1 MTDLRHAVRGDRLQ
15 PLPIIDGDAMDP
27 EPFGQFL
34 DPARTFDES
43 IYVHGGNV
51 GLSYLPRQ
59 LALSGNPTPGRTPL
73 RQCQGMPTLTPLAMK
88 IRKLRTARGLNQV
101 EVAAAVSLSR
111 GAYAMIE
118 TGADTPGREAEIK
131 IADFFGV
138 SLDWLEDRLD
148 KVTAPDAG
156 QVVKDPGEIGLLHF
170 WRGLSA
176 DQKILMTKMLGNLS
190 PNSVTAA

>member
-1 MTDLRHAVRGDRLQ
+1 MTDLRHTVRGDRLQ
-15 PLPIIDGDAMDP
+15 PLPIVDGYTMNP
-27 EPFGQFL
+27 QPFGQFL
-34 DPARTFDES
+34 YPARVFDES
-43 IYVHGGNV
+43 VYVHWASV
-51 GLSYLPRQ
+51 GYSYDTRQ

-101 EVAAAVSLSR
+101 EVATAVNLSR

-156 QVVKDPGEIGLLHF
+156 QVVKDLGEIGLLHF

-176 DQKILMTKMLGNLS
+176 DQKILVTRMLGNLS